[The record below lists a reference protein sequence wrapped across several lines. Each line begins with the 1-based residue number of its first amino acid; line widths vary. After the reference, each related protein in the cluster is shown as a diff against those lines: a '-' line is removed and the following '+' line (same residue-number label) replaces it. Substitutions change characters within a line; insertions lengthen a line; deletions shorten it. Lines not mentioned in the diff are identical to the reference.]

1 MAGSMVIENGIVVG
15 IIVWHSIRLIINNLL
30 PQGLNDWLS
39 KIVFFQ
45 CGNIGSKSRVTVYS
59 L

>member
-30 PQGLNDWLS
+30 PQGLNDWFS
-39 KIVFFQ
+39 KIVVFQ